1 MRTTTVFIFFLLL
14 FPVMH
19 LAAQDTVKK
28 AKKAVPYKGKE
39 VSAETGDI
47 VTGKKEEVDIAEAY
61 EKLGTSAESKEYY
74 SRAEGYYKKALNL
87 YTSRK
92 DKDAIARLTRSI
104 AKVQE
109 QQNKLNA
116 AAKNYKTAGE
126 VSSSNS
132 LEEKL
137 NANDYNRLKN
147 SASPAEQDKY
157 VRSNIKLLEKDN
169 KKEEA
174 AEAYEQKANISLKNN
189 NNDDAINSFKKA
201 ITYTDK
207 SDKVAEIN
215 SKLAKVFVAD
225 ERYDEAI
232 AATQD
237 LLDSA
242 RAHNDYTAQISNLQ
256 TLSDIYFKKASEN
269 EGLAALKEAYYLAVN
284 NGKIIQARKSLDGL
298 LKYYRAQ
305 GNVSEITKLY
315 DHFFGQLENL
325 IKHDSSL
332 VDAKKYQLTEQKI
345 KQLEQEK
352 VFKDEL
358 ISRKNVFNYFLLG
371 SMVVL
376 LILSG
381 FIFKSLSSI
390 KVKNKEI
397 ALQSL
402 RREMNPHFIFN
413 SLNSVNQFISQNNEL
428 EANKFLTSYSNLMR
442 NVMENSNRD
451 FVLLNKEVEQLQ
463 KYLALE
469 HMRFSEKFDYT
480 ITVDEHLDS
489 DTTYVPNMVLQPHL
503 ENAIWHGLRYRNEK
517 GLLLLNF
524 TLERDLVKVSISD
537 NGIGI
542 TKSRELK
549 TDNQKMHESRGITNT
564 KERIALLSQLYKKD
578 ILLLVTE
585 KQLPETGVVVT
596 ITFPLIHQI

>member
-1 MRTTTVFIFFLLL
+1 MRTTTAFILLLLL

-19 LAAQDTVKK
+19 IAAQDTVKK

-47 VTGKKEEVDIAEAY
+47 ATGKKEVDIAEAY

-74 SRAEGYYKKALNL
+74 SRAEGYYKRALGL
-87 YTSRK
+87 YTTRK

-147 SASPAEQDKY
+147 AASPAEQDKY

-207 SDKVAEIN
+207 SDKLAEIN

-256 TLSDIYFKKASEN
+256 TLSDIYFKKASAD
-269 EGLAALKEAYYLAVN
+269 EGLAALKEAYYLAVD
-284 NGKIIQARKSLDGL
+284 NGKILQARKSLDGL
-298 LKYYRAQ
+298 LTYYRAE
-305 GNVSEITKLY
+305 GNVSEVTKLY

-345 KQLEQEK
+345 KQLEQER

-390 KVKNKEI
+390 KIKNKEI

-480 ITVDEHLDS
+480 ITVDEHLDP

-503 ENAIWHGLRYRNEK
+503 ENAIWHGLRYRDKK

-524 TLERDLVKVSISD
+524 ALEAEHVKVSISD

-542 TKSRELK
+542 AKSRELK

-585 KQLPETGVVVT
+585 KQIPETGVVVT